1 VSSGHTH
8 NRNGRGNQRRKHG
21 PPRQQPQSGQ
31 SQSGQSQ
38 SGQSQNGQSQNGQ
51 LRNGQIPSPNSERT
65 AQAAPFQAP
74 DDPSLGGDGEF
85 VVVERV
91 THESA
96 EVVFDVEAE
105 PPMGPERTAQA
116 LQRPA
121 HQRNTH
127 PPGKRGAFLVSSERQ
142 NDADASGRS
151 NRHGSQR
158 GMQSSSIPRGN
169 GGAPHMQPAPAEPFV
184 SAEPPAPASSPRN
197 RRADQDTPPPNTYGM
212 QHGGADDT
220 DDEEAEYVAQERRPA
235 RDVRGDIGVLIDSL
249 HALFAQNRSVA
260 SQGNTARCGIC
271 YLYFSVAELEYREVE
286 GYYVCAD
293 CKRTLGSTQ
302 LMMLRRQQKG

>member
-1 VSSGHTH
+1 MSSGHTH

-21 PPRQQPQSGQ
+21 PPRQQPQND
-31 SQSGQSQ
+31 
-38 SGQSQNGQSQNGQ
+38 QSQNGQSQNGQ
-51 LRNGQIPSPNSERT
+51 PRNSQTPSPRGERT
-65 AQAAPFQAP
+65 AQARSTTALPGVPAAPFQAP
-74 DDPSLGGDGEF
+74 DDPSPSGDGEF
-85 VVVERV
+85 VIVERV
-91 THESA
+91 TYESA
-96 EVVFDVEAE
+96 EVA
-105 PPMGPERTAQA
+105 PERTAQA
-116 LQRPA
+116 LPRPA
-121 HQRNTH
+121 QQRNTH

-142 NDADASGRS
+142 NEADTGGRS
-151 NRHGSQR
+151 NGHGGQH

-184 SAEPPAPASSPRN
+184 SAEPPAPASPPRN

-212 QHGGADDT
+212 QYGGADDT
-220 DDEEAEYVAQERRPA
+220 DDTDDDYVAQERRPA
-235 RDVRGDIGVLIDSL
+235 RDVRGDIGGLIDSL